1 MLKLRDVFIVFNSG
15 TAQEKVA
22 LRGINFELDSNEIVT
37 VVGNAGSG
45 KSTLLKFLAG
55 HIVPSFGKV
64 WIDHQDITF
73 QSLGQRSQKFA
84 FVSYERDGAASNLTV
99 AENLAIASMH
109 HQKRSIFASAI
120 DEETH
125 ELYYNQ
131 LKELDFFAMETVLD
145 ERVYNISHLHRF
157 VLSLLI
163 AVMKNAEVLLIDEH
177 ISGVTKK
184 EEEALT
190 EVTRKIVKSQK
201 STALIAMG
209 DPTHALEFAD
219 RTIVLSYGQIVA
231 DLSGETKKK
240 TRVEDLFASF
250 KIVPKIKDVKP
261 SGL

>member
-1 MLKLRDVFIVFNSG
+1 MLKLRDVFVVFNSG

-22 LRGINFELDSNEIVT
+22 LRGVNFELQANEIIT
-37 VVGNAGSG
+37 IVGNPGSG

-55 HIVPSFGKV
+55 HVEPSFGKV
-64 WIDHQDITF
+64 WLDHEDITF
-73 QSLGQRSQKFA
+73 QPLNRRSQRFA
-84 FVSYERDGAASNLTV
+84 FVSYDQDGTASNLTV
-99 AENLAIASMH
+99 AENLAVASMH
-109 HQKRSIFASAI
+109 HQNRSIFSSAI

-125 ELYYNQ
+125 EMYYNQ
-131 LKELDFFAMETVLD
+131 LKELDFFAMETILD
-145 ERVYNISHLHRF
+145 EKVYNISHLHKF

-163 AVMKNAEVLLIDEH
+163 AVMRSAEVLLIDEH
-177 ISGVTKK
+177 ISGITKK
-184 EEEALT
+184 EEEALAT
-190 EVTRKIVKSQK
+190 VTKKIVRSQK

-240 TRVEDLFASF
+240 TRVEDLFAAF
-250 KIVPKIKDVKP
+250 KIIPKIKDVKP